1 MNTEIG
7 VFLGPVFLGILQN
20 HKSVPEGG
28 REGGPKI
35 RGFLGY
41 KKRNFLIDINPSDVC
56 FDFVA
61 NLHSAS
67 RPEDPD
73 EK

>member
-1 MNTEIG
+1 
-7 VFLGPVFLGILQN
+7 VC
-20 HKSVPEGG
+20 G
-28 REGGPKI
+28 RERGSPKI

-41 KKRNFLIDINPSDVC
+41 KKGNFLIDINPSDVC

-61 NLHSAS
+61 NLYSAS

>member
-1 MNTEIG
+1 
-7 VFLGPVFLGILQN
+7 VC
-20 HKSVPEGG
+20 G
-28 REGGPKI
+28 REGGSPKI

-61 NLHSAS
+61 NLYSAS